1 MFQLAYRCAYQ
12 MMRVYWAVRRP
23 DTHGALVAVW
33 HEDKILL
40 IRNSYV
46 PYYSLPGGYVRAGES
61 GEAAAC
67 RELDEEISVK
77 VRPDA
82 LRRSVDIT
90 HDWEGKRD
98 HVEIFE
104 LDVHDS
110 PRIEIDNR
118 EVIAAGFFTPEHALR
133 LNLFPPIRQHL
144 EERLARTAQ
153 GSSRSASA

>member
-1 MFQLAYRCAYQ
+1 MFQLAYRCAYR

-33 HEDKILL
+33 HDGKILL

-46 PYYSLPGGYVRAGES
+46 PYFSLPGGYVRAGES

-67 RELDEEISVK
+67 RELDEEIGVQ
-77 VRPDA
+77 VRPEA

-104 LDVHDS
+104 LDVTES
-110 PRIEIDNR
+110 PRVEIDNR
-118 EVIAAGFFTPEHALR
+118 EVIAAGFYSPDHALR
-133 LNLFPPIRQHL
+133 LDLFPPIRQHI
-144 EERLARTAQ
+144 EQRLAHASS
-153 GSSRSASA
+153 GSNRVA